1 MHEWGEGVVSS
12 RFYYFFYYP
21 RTTHLCTYLS
31 TIFLSIYRFCI
42 GIGRRPSSSPWLG
55 LPRPRACLSPLKG
68 SFKEEQFLWMS
79 QGDKNTHT
87 HTHTDRGH
95 SIKIVGGISVNNFF
109 SFSLSLNVQTHARF
123 KLGSTVV
130 SKLMMAMMTRLPC
143 SVSGLG

>member
-87 HTHTDRGH
+87 HTRTED
-95 SIKIVGGISVNNFF
+95 IQLKLWEELALTT
-109 SFSLSLNVQTHARF
+109 FSLSLSLSTSKHTR
-123 KLGSTVV
+123 GSNSVVV